1 MEREDLQADFGLCY
15 FEHCLGT
22 RHGELLGKLGRNLYD
37 FLSNIDSLHDYL
49 SLQYAGLKIPTF
61 RVKEDSIRRCI
72 TLQYYSDREDL
83 EFITKGIIEQAA
95 KKLFNL
101 DVTVQIFFDA
111 NQEIN
116 TFIIAANDPADSDR
130 MFPKVMELPRD
141 LIPHA
146 NEPKISPLEFTKI
159 FPFHMIFNRDME
171 LIQIGATLRRVLKDV
186 SNFTTPPVSKFF
198 LLSRPQI
205 DFTFEGIYSRLN
217 NVFVM
222 TSLDDVV
229 KPSLVLQQTSDVASS
244 NSNSGSLPRHS
255 NLRLKGEM
263 IYVEER
269 DVMLFLCSP
278 SVSNIADMRNKGL
291 CLSDIPIHD
300 ATRDLVLLSE
310 NIQKELELT
319 QQLRVVS
326 EHLTKIHNEL
336 ESEMMLYNRLLE
348 SVLPISIAESL
359 CEMKSVPAERFDCV
373 TLMFSGIY
381 MFAKLCQELE
391 SSEIVTM
398 LNELYTKFDT
408 FVSFLREFA
417 YKVRYCSVDC
427 VFPLFLKCLVIS
439 WIFLI
444 LFHKQ
449 H

>member
-1 MEREDLQADFGLCY
+1 MTFLFTDVEREDLQADFGLCY
-15 FEHCLGT
+15 FDHCLST
-22 RHGELLGKLGRNLYD
+22 KHGELLGKLGRNLYD
-37 FLSNIDSLHDYL
+37 FLSNVDSLHDYL

-72 TLQYYSDREDL
+72 TLQYYSNREDL

-101 DVTVQIFFDA
+101 EVTVQIFFDA
-111 NQEIN
+111 NQDTN
-116 TFIIAANDPADSDR
+116 TFIIAANDPDDSDR
-130 MFPKVMELPRD
+130 MFPKVMELSRD

-159 FPFHMIFNRDME
+159 FPFHMIFNREMN

-186 SNFTTPPVSKFF
+186 GNFTTPPVSKFF
-198 LLSRPQI
+198 TLSRPQI
-205 DFTFEGIYSRLN
+205 DFTFERIYSRLN
-217 NVFVM
+217 NVFVL
-222 TSLDDVV
+222 TSLDDMV
-229 KPSLVLQQTSDVASS
+229 KPSLVLQQ
-244 NSNSGSLPRHS
+244 NSNNIKSNNSDNNNDNSSSASLPRRS

-269 DVMLFLCSP
+269 DAILFLCSP

-291 CLSDIPIHD
+291 CLNDIPIHD

-336 ESEMMLYNRLLE
+336 ESEMLLYNRLLE

-381 MFAKLCQELE
+381 MFQKLCQELE
-391 SSEIVTM
+391 SREIVDM

-408 FVSFLREFA
+408 FVNFLQGFA
-417 YKVRYCSVDC
+417 YKVRDVY
-427 VFPLFLKCLVIS
+427 
-439 WIFLI
+439 IFI
-444 LFHKQ
+444 YR
-449 H
+449 

>member
-1 MEREDLQADFGLCY
+1 M
-15 FEHCLGT
+15 
-22 RHGELLGKLGRNLYD
+22 
-37 FLSNIDSLHDYL
+37 
-49 SLQYAGLKIPTF
+49 
-61 RVKEDSIRRCI
+61 KEDFIRRCI

-111 NQEIN
+111 NQDTN
-116 TFIIAANDPADSDR
+116 TFIIAANDPEDSDR
-130 MFPKVMELPRD
+130 MFPKVMELSRD

-159 FPFHMIFNRDME
+159 FPFHMIFNRDMN

-186 SNFTTPPVSKFF
+186 GNFPTPPVSKFF
-198 LLSRPQI
+198 TLSRPQI
-205 DFTFEGIYSRLN
+205 DFTFERIYSRLN
-217 NVFVM
+217 NVFVL
-222 TSLDDVV
+222 TSLDDMV
-229 KPSLVLQQTSDVASS
+229 KPSLVLQQNSNNNINSDVTDNDVGAS
-244 NSNSGSLPRHS
+244 NTGSLPRRS

-269 DVMLFLCSP
+269 DAILFLCSP

-336 ESEMMLYNRLLE
+336 ESEMLLYNRLLE

-381 MFAKLCQELE
+381 MFPKLCQEFE
-391 SSEIVTM
+391 SREIVDM

-408 FVSFLREFA
+408 FVNFLQGFA
-417 YKVRYCSVDC
+417 YKVRNMSFCM
-427 VFPLFLKCLVIS
+427 I
-439 WIFLI
+439 
-444 LFHKQ
+444 Q
-449 H
+449 